1 MVGCRSR
8 IVSSRSNTTSF
19 VNSVQAIQ
27 GARPLDSFAMT
38 SLRTALQQADAGRTA
53 IGHFNVSDLVTLYG
67 IVGAARQ
74 EGVPVVVGA
83 SEAERRFIGVPQLV
97 AIVRSLRETEGPPIF
112 LNADHTHS
120 LSGAVEAA
128 KAGFDWVVCDF
139 SSLAFEENVRRT
151 KEAVLALKGLRDD
164 ILVEGEIGD
173 IGSGSQIH
181 ESAPGRRTLTTPDE
195 ARQFV
200 EETGIDT
207 LAPAVGNMHG
217 VLRSML
223 KTDAKKRLDVPRIRA
238 IKQRT
243 AMFMTLHGASDTDD
257 GDLRQAI
264 AAGITVVHINTEVRL
279 TWRRGIESSLTT
291 QADEI
296 APYTL
301 LAPVIEAVKRTVAA
315 RLALFN
321 GREPQE

>member
-1 MVGCRSR
+1 
-8 IVSSRSNTTSF
+8 
-19 VNSVQAIQ
+19 
-27 GARPLDSFAMT
+27 MT
-38 SLRTALQQADAGRTA
+38 SLLNALQQTDAAKAA

-67 IVGAARQ
+67 VVEAARQ
-74 EGVPVVVGA
+74 QDVPVVVGA

-97 AIVRSLRETEGPPIF
+97 AIVQSLRERGSPPIF

-120 LSGAVEAA
+120 LAGAVEAA

-139 SSLAFEENVRRT
+139 SSLPFEENVRRT
-151 KEAVLALKGLRDD
+151 KEAVLALKALRPD

-173 IGSGSQIH
+173 IGTGSQIH
-181 ESAPGRRTLTTPDE
+181 EAAPDVRRTLTTADE
-195 ARQFV
+195 AQQFM

-207 LAPAVGNMHG
+207 LAPAVGTMHG

-223 KTDAKKRLDVPRIRA
+223 NTDVKKHLDVPRIRA

-243 AMFMTLHGASDTDD
+243 GAFMTLHGASDTDD
-257 GDLRQAI
+257 SDLRAAI

-279 TWRRGIESSLTT
+279 AWRRIIEASLAM
-291 QADEI
+291 QKDDI

-301 LAPVIEAVKRTVAA
+301 FAPVLEAVKRTVGA
-315 RLALFN
+315 RLALFS
-321 GREPQE
+321 GREPQQ

>member
-1 MVGCRSR
+1 
-8 IVSSRSNTTSF
+8 
-19 VNSVQAIQ
+19 
-27 GARPLDSFAMT
+27 MT
-38 SLRTALQQADAGRTA
+38 SLLQALQQADAGKTA
-53 IGHFNVSDLVTLYG
+53 LGHFNVSDLVTLYG
-67 IVGAARQ
+67 IVEAARKQ
-74 EGVPVVVGA
+74 GVPVVLGA

-97 AIVRSLRETEGPPIF
+97 AIVRSLREQEGPPIF

-120 LSGAVEAA
+120 LAAAVVAA

-139 SSLAFEENVRRT
+139 SLLPFEENVRRT
-151 KEAVLALKGLRDD
+151 KEAVLALKALRAD

-181 ESAPGRRTLTTPDE
+181 ETAPDTARTLTTAEE

-200 EETGIDT
+200 EATGIDT

-223 KTDAKKRLDVPRIRA
+223 KTDAKKRLDVSRIRA

-243 AMFMTLHGASDTDD
+243 GMFMTLHGASDTDD
-257 GDLRQAI
+257 GDLRAAI
-264 AAGITVVHINTEVRL
+264 AAGMTVIHINTEVRL
-279 TWRRGIESSLTT
+279 TWRRGIESSFAK
-291 QADEI
+291 QVDEI

-301 LAPVIEAVKRTVAA
+301 LTPVIDAVKRTVAA
-315 RLALFN
+315 RLALFS
-321 GREPQE
+321 GREPQD

>member
-1 MVGCRSR
+1 
-8 IVSSRSNTTSF
+8 
-19 VNSVQAIQ
+19 
-27 GARPLDSFAMT
+27 MT
-38 SLRTALQQADAGRTA
+38 SLIEALRQADATKTA

-67 IVGAARQ
+67 IVSAARL
-74 EGVPVVVGA
+74 EDVPVVVGA
-83 SEAERRFIGVPQLV
+83 SEAERRFLGVPQLV
-97 AIVRSLRETEGPPIF
+97 AIVNSMRAEEGPPIF

-120 LSGAVEAA
+120 LAGAMEAA

-139 SSLAFEENVRRT
+139 SSLPFGENVRQTR
-151 KEAVLALKGLRDD
+151 EAVHALKALRPD

-181 ESAPGRRTLTTPDE
+181 DAPPGLARALTTADE

-207 LAPAVGNMHG
+207 LAPAVGTMHG

-223 KTDAKKRLDVPRIRA
+223 NTDVKKRLDVDLIRS

-243 AMFMTLHGASDTDD
+243 GMFMTLHGASDTDD
-257 GDLRQAI
+257 SDLRAAI
-264 AAGITVVHINTEVRL
+264 TAGITVIHINTEVRL
-279 TWRRGIESSLTT
+279 AWRHGIEESLAR
-291 QADEI
+291 QKDDI

-301 LAPVIEAVKRTVAA
+301 LAPAIEAVKRTVSA
-315 RLALFN
+315 RLALFS
-321 GREPQE
+321 GQGALARQ